1 MLHRRE
7 PKQINFRHPDIQL
20 IVKEDDVTMIIIV
33 FTLAIML
40 LIVSIS
46 KWGVHPFLAIM
57 GIALALAIA
66 IGIPLETIPTT
77 IGKGFSSIFASIGI
91 VIILGTIIGLILEKT
106 GAAIRLADAI
116 VHIIGE
122 KHPQLA
128 IMLIGWLIS
137 VPVFCDSGFVIVNPI
152 RKWLARKTN
161 FPSVTLTVA
170 LAAGLYV
177 AHVFVPPTPGPIA
190 TAGLVG
196 LESNLLLVIGLG
208 VAISIPPLVAAYF
221 FATFIGKKV
230 KSTDELD
237 VESISQ
243 AYNEHNLPGTAA
255 SVTPILLPIILMAG
269 GSIASFAKMEGF
281 AGELLIFLGKP
292 IIALAAGLIS
302 ALPLLWKSKM
312 GKELYNITQESLK
325 TSGPIIF
332 ITAAG
337 SVLGQV
343 IIEAGFVQY
352 IQQNASSLANIGLF
366 FPFVI
371 AAIIKTSQGSSTVA
385 MTTTAGIMGLYFS
398 DASLM
403 AALGMTTPIDAALTV
418 MAIGAGAMTVSHA
431 NDSYFWVVTNFGGLT
446 PQNGYRTQTALT
458 LILGITSIITL
469 YTISLFV

>member
-1 MLHRRE
+1 
-7 PKQINFRHPDIQL
+7 
-20 IVKEDDVTMIIIV
+20 MIIIV
-33 FTLAIML
+33 FTLAIVL

-57 GIALALAIA
+57 GIALALAVA

-116 VHIIGE
+116 VRIIGE

-325 TSGPIIF
+325 TAGPIIF

-343 IIEAGFVQY
+343 IVEAGFVQY
-352 IQQNASSLANIGLF
+352 IQQNAASLSSIGLF
-366 FPFVI
+366 FPFVV

-385 MTTTAGIMGLYFS
+385 MTTTAGIMGLHFS

-403 AALGMTTPIDAALTV
+403 AALGMTTPIDAALVV

-446 PQNGYRTQTALT
+446 PQNGYRTQTLLT
-458 LILGITSIITL
+458 LILGVTSIITL
-469 YTISLFV
+469 FAISLFI

>member
-1 MLHRRE
+1 
-7 PKQINFRHPDIQL
+7 
-20 IVKEDDVTMIIIV
+20 MIIIV
-33 FTLAIML
+33 FTLAIVL

-57 GIALALAIA
+57 GIALALAVA

-116 VHIIGE
+116 VRIIGE

-281 AGELLIFLGKP
+281 TGELLIFLGKP
-292 IIALAAGLIS
+292 VIALAAGLIS

-343 IIEAGFVQY
+343 IVEAGFVQY
-352 IQQNASSLANIGLF
+352 IQQNAASLSSIGLF
-366 FPFVI
+366 FPFVV

-403 AALGMTTPIDAALTV
+403 AALGMTTPIDAALVV

-446 PQNGYRTQTALT
+446 PQNGYRTQTLLT
-458 LILGITSIITL
+458 LILGVTSIITL
-469 YTISLFV
+469 FTISLFV

>member
-1 MLHRRE
+1 
-7 PKQINFRHPDIQL
+7 
-20 IVKEDDVTMIIIV
+20 
-33 FTLAIML
+33 
-40 LIVSIS
+40 
-46 KWGVHPFLAIM
+46 
-57 GIALALAIA
+57 
-66 IGIPLETIPTT
+66 
-77 IGKGFSSIFASIGI
+77 
-91 VIILGTIIGLILEKT
+91 
-106 GAAIRLADAI
+106 
-116 VHIIGE
+116 
-122 KHPQLA
+122 
-128 IMLIGWLIS
+128 MLIGWIIS

-161 FPSVTLTVA
+161 FSSVTLTVA
-170 LAAGLYV
+170 LSAGLYIS
-177 AHVFVPPTPGPIA
+177 HVFIPPTPGPIA

-208 VAISIPPLVAAYF
+208 VATSIIPLTAAYF
-221 FATFIGKKV
+221 FATAIGKRV
-230 KSTDELD
+230 KSSDELD

-243 AYNEHNLPGTAA
+243 AYNQHNLPGTAA

-269 GSIASFAKMEGF
+269 GSIASFAKLEGF
-281 AGELLIFLGKP
+281 TAQLLIFLGKP
-292 IIALAAGLIS
+292 IIALTAGLIS
-302 ALPLLWKSKM
+302 ALPLLWRSKM

-371 AAIIKTSQGSSTVA
+371 AALIKTSQGSSTVA

-469 YTISLFV
+469 YAISLFV

>member
-1 MLHRRE
+1 
-7 PKQINFRHPDIQL
+7 
-20 IVKEDDVTMIIIV
+20 MIIIV
-33 FTLAIML
+33 FTLAIVL

-57 GIALALAIA
+57 GISLALAVA
-66 IGIPLETIPTT
+66 IGIPLDTIPAT

-116 VHIIGE
+116 VRIIGE

-221 FATFIGKKV
+221 FATFIGKKI
-230 KSTDELD
+230 KSADELD

-292 IIALAAGLIS
+292 IIALAAGLVS

-325 TSGPIIF
+325 TAGPIIF

-343 IIEAGFVQY
+343 IVEAGFVQY
-352 IQQNASSLANIGLF
+352 IQQNAASLSSIGLF
-366 FPFVI
+366 FPFVV

-403 AALGMTTPIDAALTV
+403 AALGMTTPIDAALVV

-446 PQNGYRTQTALT
+446 PQNGYRTQTPVT
-458 LILGITSIITL
+458 LIMGITSIITL
-469 YTISLFV
+469 FAISLFV

>member
-1 MLHRRE
+1 
-7 PKQINFRHPDIQL
+7 
-20 IVKEDDVTMIIIV
+20 MIIIV
-33 FTLAIML
+33 FTLAIVL

-66 IGIPLETIPTT
+66 IGIPLDTIPTT

-116 VHIIGE
+116 VRIIGE

-221 FATFIGKKV
+221 FATFIGKKI
-230 KSTDELD
+230 KSADELD

-292 IIALAAGLIS
+292 VIALAAGLIS

-325 TSGPIIF
+325 TAGPIIF

-343 IIEAGFVQY
+343 IVEAGFVQY
-352 IQQNASSLANIGLF
+352 IQQNAASLSSIGLF
-366 FPFVI
+366 FPFVV

-403 AALGMTTPIDAALTV
+403 AALGMTTPIDAALVV

-446 PQNGYRTQTALT
+446 PQNGYRTQTLVT
-458 LILGITSIITL
+458 LIMGITSIITL
-469 YTISLFV
+469 FAISLFI

>member
-1 MLHRRE
+1 
-7 PKQINFRHPDIQL
+7 
-20 IVKEDDVTMIIIV
+20 MIIIV
-33 FTLAIML
+33 FTLAIVL

-57 GIALALAIA
+57 GIALALAVA
-66 IGIPLETIPTT
+66 IGIPLDTIPAT

-116 VHIIGE
+116 VRIIGE

-221 FATFIGKKV
+221 FATFIGKKI
-230 KSTDELD
+230 KSADELD

-292 IIALAAGLIS
+292 IIALAAGLVS

-343 IIEAGFVQY
+343 IVEAGFVQY
-352 IQQNASSLANIGLF
+352 IQQNAASLSSIGLF
-366 FPFVI
+366 FPFVV

-403 AALGMTTPIDAALTV
+403 SALGMTTPIDAALVV

-431 NDSYFWVVTNFGGLT
+431 NDSYFWVVTNIGGLT
-446 PQNGYRTQTALT
+446 PQNGYRTQTPVT
-458 LILGITSIITL
+458 LIMGITSIITL
-469 YTISLFV
+469 FAISLFV

>member
-1 MLHRRE
+1 MLTGTA
-7 PKQINFRHPDIQL
+7 L
-20 IVKEDDVTMIIIV
+20 IIV
-33 FTLAIML
+33 FIAAIVL

-57 GIALALAIA
+57 GIALALAVA
-66 IGIPLETIPTT
+66 IGIPLDTIPTT

-91 VIILGTIIGLILEKT
+91 VIILGTIIGIILEKT

-116 VHIIGE
+116 IRVIGE

-152 RKWLARKTN
+152 RKWLSRKTN
-161 FPSVTLTVA
+161 CPSVTLTVA

-177 AHVFVPPTPGPIA
+177 SHVFIPPTPGPIA
-190 TAGLVG
+190 TAGLIG
-196 LESNLLLVIGLG
+196 LENNLLLVIAAGLG
-208 VAISIPPLVAAYF
+208 ISIVPLIAAYF
-221 FATFIGKKV
+221 YATFIGKKV
-230 KSTDELD
+230 KSAEDLD
-237 VESISQ
+237 VENISQ
-243 AYNEHNLPGTAA
+243 AYNEHNLPSTWA
-255 SVTPILLPIILMAG
+255 SIPPILLPIVLMAG

-281 AGELLIFLGKP
+281 AGELLVFLGKP
-292 IIALAAGLIS
+292 VIALAAGLVS
-302 ALPLLWKSKM
+302 ALPLLWKRKM
-312 GKELYNITQESLK
+312 GDKLYEITQGALK

-343 IIEAGFVQY
+343 IVEAGFVQY
-352 IQQNASSLANIGLF
+352 IQQNASALSNIGIF
-366 FPFVI
+366 FPFVV

-385 MTTTAGIMGLYFS
+385 MTTTAGMMGLYFS

-403 AALGMTTPIDAALTV
+403 AALGMTTPLDAVLVV

-446 PQNGYRTQTALT
+446 PQNGYKTQTAVT
-458 LILGITSIITL
+458 LIMGTVSIITL
-469 YTISLFV
+469 FIISMFI

>member
-1 MLHRRE
+1 MLTGTT
-7 PKQINFRHPDIQL
+7 L
-20 IVKEDDVTMIIIV
+20 IIV
-33 FTLAIML
+33 FALAIVL

-57 GIALALAIA
+57 GIALILAVG
-66 IGIPLETIPTT
+66 IGIPLETIPNT
-77 IGKGFSSIFASIGI
+77 IGKGFSSIFTSIGI

-116 VHIIGE
+116 IRIIGE
-122 KHPQLA
+122 KHPQLS
-128 IMLIGWLIS
+128 IMLIGWIIS

-161 FPSVTLTVA
+161 FSSVTLTVA
-170 LAAGLYV
+170 LSAGLYIS
-177 AHVFVPPTPGPIA
+177 HVFIPPTPGPIA

-208 VAISIPPLVAAYF
+208 VATSIIPLTAAYF
-221 FATFIGKKV
+221 FATAIGKRV
-230 KSTDELD
+230 KSSDELD

-243 AYNEHNLPGTAA
+243 AYNQHNLPGTAA

-281 AGELLIFLGKP
+281 TAQLLIFLGKP
-292 IIALAAGLIS
+292 IIALTAGLIS
-302 ALPLLWKSKM
+302 ALPLLWRSKM
-312 GKELYNITQESLK
+312 GKELYNITQDSLK

-403 AALGMTTPIDAALTV
+403 AALGMTTPIDAALAV

-469 YTISLFV
+469 YAISLFV

>member
-1 MLHRRE
+1 MLTGTT
-7 PKQINFRHPDIQL
+7 L
-20 IVKEDDVTMIIIV
+20 IIV
-33 FTLAIML
+33 FALAIVL

-57 GIALALAIA
+57 GIALILAVG
-66 IGIPLETIPTT
+66 IGIPLETIPNT
-77 IGKGFSSIFASIGI
+77 IGKGFSSIFTSIGI

-106 GAAIRLADAI
+106 GAAISLADAI
-116 VHIIGE
+116 VRIIGE

-128 IMLIGWLIS
+128 IMLIGWIIS

-161 FPSVTLTVA
+161 FSSVTLTVA
-170 LAAGLYV
+170 LSAGLYIS
-177 AHVFVPPTPGPIA
+177 HVFIPPTPGPIA

-208 VAISIPPLVAAYF
+208 VATSIIPLTAAYF
-221 FATFIGKKV
+221 FATAIGKRV
-230 KSTDELD
+230 KSSDELD

-243 AYNEHNLPGTAA
+243 AYNQHNLPGTAA

-281 AGELLIFLGKP
+281 TAQLLIFLGKP
-292 IIALAAGLIS
+292 IIALTAGLIS
-302 ALPLLWKSKM
+302 ALPLLWRSKM
-312 GKELYNITQESLK
+312 GKELYNITQDSLK

-343 IIEAGFVQY
+343 IVEAGFVQY

-403 AALGMTTPIDAALTV
+403 AALGMTTPIDAALAV

-469 YTISLFV
+469 YAISLFV

>member
-1 MLHRRE
+1 
-7 PKQINFRHPDIQL
+7 
-20 IVKEDDVTMIIIV
+20 MIIIV
-33 FTLAIML
+33 FTLAIVL

-116 VHIIGE
+116 VRIIGE

-221 FATFIGKKV
+221 FATFIGKKI
-230 KSTDELD
+230 KSADELD

-292 IIALAAGLIS
+292 VIALAAGLIS

-343 IIEAGFVQY
+343 IVEAGFVQY
-352 IQQNASSLANIGLF
+352 IQQNAASLSSIGLF
-366 FPFVI
+366 FPFVV

-403 AALGMTTPIDAALTV
+403 SALGMTTPIDAALVV

-446 PQNGYRTQTALT
+446 PQNGYRTQTLVT
-458 LILGITSIITL
+458 LIMGITSIITL
-469 YTISLFV
+469 FAISLFI

>member
-1 MLHRRE
+1 MLTGTT
-7 PKQINFRHPDIQL
+7 L
-20 IVKEDDVTMIIIV
+20 IIV
-33 FTLAIML
+33 FALAIVL

-57 GIALALAIA
+57 GIALILAVG
-66 IGIPLETIPTT
+66 IGIPLETIPNT
-77 IGKGFSSIFASIGI
+77 IGKGFSSIFTSIGI

-116 VHIIGE
+116 IRIIGE

-128 IMLIGWLIS
+128 IMLIGWIIS

-161 FPSVTLTVA
+161 FSSVTLTVA
-170 LAAGLYV
+170 LSAGLYIS
-177 AHVFVPPTPGPIA
+177 HVFIPPTPGPIA

-208 VAISIPPLVAAYF
+208 VATSIIPLTAAYF
-221 FATFIGKKV
+221 FATAIGKRV
-230 KSTDELD
+230 KSSDELD

-243 AYNEHNLPGTAA
+243 AYNQHNLPGTAA

-281 AGELLIFLGKP
+281 TAQLLIFLGKP
-292 IIALAAGLIS
+292 IIALTAGLIS
-302 ALPLLWKSKM
+302 ALPLLWRSKM
-312 GKELYNITQESLK
+312 GKELYNITQDSLK

-403 AALGMTTPIDAALTV
+403 AALGMTTPIDAALAV

-469 YTISLFV
+469 YAISLFV

>member
-1 MLHRRE
+1 MLTGTA
-7 PKQINFRHPDIQL
+7 L
-20 IVKEDDVTMIIIV
+20 IIV
-33 FTLAIML
+33 FIAAIVL

-57 GIALALAIA
+57 GIALALAVA
-66 IGIPLETIPTT
+66 IGIPLDTIPTT

-91 VIILGTIIGLILEKT
+91 VIILGTIIGIILEKT

-116 VHIIGE
+116 IRVIGE

-152 RKWLARKTN
+152 RKWLSRKTSC
-161 FPSVTLTVA
+161 PSVTLTVA

-177 AHVFVPPTPGPIA
+177 SHVFIPPTPGPIA
-190 TAGLVG
+190 TAGLIG
-196 LESNLLLVIGLG
+196 LENNLLLVIAAGLG
-208 VAISIPPLVAAYF
+208 ISIFPLVAAYF
-221 FATFIGKKV
+221 YATFIGKKV
-230 KSTDELD
+230 KSAEDLD
-237 VESISQ
+237 VDSISE
-243 AYNEHNLPGTAA
+243 AYNEHNLPSTWA
-255 SVTPILLPIILMAG
+255 SITPILLPIVLMAG
-269 GSIASFAKMEGF
+269 GSIASFAKMEGS
-281 AGELLIFLGKP
+281 AGELLTFLGKP
-292 IIALAAGLIS
+292 IIALAAGLVS
-302 ALPLLWKSKM
+302 ALPLLWKRKM
-312 GKELYNITQESLK
+312 GGKLYEMTQEALK

-343 IIEAGFVQY
+343 IVEAGFVQY
-352 IQQNASSLANIGLF
+352 IQQNASALANIGIF
-366 FPFVI
+366 FPFVV

-385 MTTTAGIMGLYFS
+385 MTTTAGMMGLYFS

-403 AALGMTTPIDAALTV
+403 AALGMTTPIDAVLVV

-446 PQNGYRTQTALT
+446 TQNGYKTQTAAT
-458 LILGITSIITL
+458 FIMGTVSIITL
-469 YTISLFV
+469 FIISLCI